1 MVMLGHARRIF
12 YLYRKRYFMQAK
24 DSASAT
30 YSVESQVLTVNI
42 LKSGA
47 MNILQELAKLKF
59 ISLSKPIKKNIRKQT
74 VSFGMWSD
82 KENIGSVNEYV
93 RNLRKGRKF

>member
-1 MVMLGHARRIF
+1 
-12 YLYRKRYFMQAK
+12 MQAK
-24 DSASAT
+24 DSAKIAYSA
-30 YSVESQVLTVNI
+30 EPQVLAVSV

-59 ISLSKPIKKNIRKQT
+59 ISLSKPIKKNVRKQA
-74 VSFGMWSD
+74 VSFGMWKD
-82 KENIGSVNEYV
+82 REDIENAGEYV